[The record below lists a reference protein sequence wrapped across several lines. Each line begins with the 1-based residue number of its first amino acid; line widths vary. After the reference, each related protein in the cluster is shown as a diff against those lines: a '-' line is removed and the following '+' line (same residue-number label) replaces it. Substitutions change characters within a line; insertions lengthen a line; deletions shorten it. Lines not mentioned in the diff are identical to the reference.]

1 MIDTIGSQKT
11 PNMSLS
17 QNKVVEFIEHAQKN
31 NHAISVIYSSFPD
44 YAKNLLNCIKDT
56 PQSKSDQKIC
66 VICDVS
72 LWSKEDGRFLLLD
85 TDLIQHG
92 IEANGGALVF
102 CSEQTNQVCVLY
114 SPITP
119 IELEVERFFSP
130 QLADLLR
137 IHFSTSPNVLRWLDH
152 TENSVQ
158 KQKILK
164 EIVEPFSPHKKKL

>member
-31 NHAISVIYSSFPD
+31 NHVITVIYSSFPD
-44 YAKNLLNCIKDT
+44 YAKNLLNCIKA

-66 VICDVS
+66 VVCDVS
-72 LWSKEDGRFLLLD
+72 LWSKKDGRFLLLD

-119 IELEVERFFSP
+119 IELEVARFFSP
-130 QLADLLR
+130 QLSEQLR
-137 IHFSTSPNVLRWLDH
+137 IHFAASPNVLRWLEH
-152 TENSVQ
+152 TENVVQ
-158 KQKILK
+158 KQKLLEKISQ
-164 EIVEPFSPHKKKL
+164 PFSAHKKKM